1 MVQHHSIQAK
11 CTVTLDKLW
20 QPAQGMPSEQIH
32 HKKSSYLHLLRSSL
46 LKLWT
51 LGIPSDAKSMI
62 HSIAAWR
69 VHNFKGELAQ
79 GTKTKTQQMLQHLYT
94 CNIYVHVSIY
104 CIDIIESKWYFKKT
118 SILWIQDSDK
128 TAISHGVIPSLQR
141 ACTWRFLWIGEA
153 KYLAPRCWNS
163 AVHVPMFRCCN
174 LFQIENKKLTPT
186 GWWFQP
192 IWKIWVKL
200 EIFPK

>member
-104 CIDIIESKWYFKKT
+104 CIDIIESKWCKNIHFVN
-118 SILWIQDSDK
+118 S
-128 TAISHGVIPSLQR
+128 
-141 ACTWRFLWIGEA
+141 RFRQNCHFSWCHPFIAAHL
-153 KYLAPRCWNS
+153 YLAIPVDWWSQIPGSKMLEFSGSCS
-163 AVHVPMFRCCN
+163 YVPM
-174 LFQIENKKLTPT
+174 L
-186 GWWFQP
+186 
-192 IWKIWVKL
+192 
-200 EIFPK
+200 